1 MRFLAGDE
9 GGERAGFRMAYTLSK
24 FEYVSDPEHAGNEI
38 PGIPTHVLQLEA
50 EYAHPSGLRLSP
62 SLEWVPDDLFVD
74 SANTVTS
81 DGWLTL
87 GLRAEWELEGFGAT
101 AFVEG
106 RNLTDEVYSPT
117 VAVDD
122 AAGRYFQPADGRS
135 LYAGVRWQP

>member
-1 MRFLAGDE
+1 MGH
-9 GGERAGFRMAYTLSK
+9 GG
-24 FEYVSDPEHAGNEI
+24 
-38 PGIPTHVLQLEA
+38 
-50 EYAHPSGLRLSP
+50 PS
-62 SLEWVPDDLFVD
+62 
-74 SANTVTS
+74 S
-81 DGWLTL
+81 DGEPERVAQEQIDATRNALEQAS
-87 GLRAEWELEGFGAT
+87 LRAEWELEGFGAT